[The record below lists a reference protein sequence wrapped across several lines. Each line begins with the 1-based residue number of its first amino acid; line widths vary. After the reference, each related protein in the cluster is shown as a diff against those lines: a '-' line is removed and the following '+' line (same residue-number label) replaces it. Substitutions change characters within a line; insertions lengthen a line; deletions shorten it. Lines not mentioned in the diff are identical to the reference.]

1 LRERIARGMG
11 RSISWRSAVELT
23 KAIKRFLQSEEGPT
37 AVEYAFMA
45 VLVLVACILAV
56 VSLGQ
61 NTSGVFDKD
70 SQKITGGS

>member
-1 LRERIARGMG
+1 MKLIAPIQRF
-11 RSISWRSAVELT
+11 WRD
-23 KAIKRFLQSEEGPT
+23 EEGPT

-45 VLVLVACILAV
+45 VLILVACILAV

-61 NTSGVFDKD
+61 NTSGVFQTD

>member
-1 LRERIARGMG
+1 MQGERT
-11 RSISWRSAVELT
+11 VKLT
-23 KAIKRFLQSEEGPT
+23 VAIKRFLQDEDGPT

-45 VLVLVACILAV
+45 VLILVACILAI

-61 NTSGVFDKD
+61 NTSGVFHQD

>member
-1 LRERIARGMG
+1 MILR
-11 RSISWRSAVELT
+11 
-23 KAIKRFLQSEEGPT
+23 AIRQFLKDEDGPT

-45 VLVLVACILAV
+45 VLILVACIIAL

-61 NTSGVFDKD
+61 NTSQVFQQD